1 MASFMAVEQPST
13 LLKNQAWLSVWVVL
27 GDEGDDCGVDGGG
40 RVYDG
45 YLVVRVGRHQVG
57 RGVQQLL
64 HHSLYLVK

>member
-27 GDEGDDCGVDGGG
+27 GDEGDDRGVDGGG

-57 RGVQQLL
+57 RGVQ
-64 HHSLYLVK
+64 